1 MRKTCFGCGCSYEAT
16 RSDQLYCCPACRRRH
31 NRKYT
36 EIILPIKKEWFN
48 MILSGEKKEEYRERK
63 HYWEGRFKR
72 YFGWGYGQLSEDKT
86 DWGWRFSPGVK
97 KGVIFRNG
105 YGKNAPRFTAECTIE
120 EKTGKPEWGAEE
132 GVIYYV
138 LTIHRIYNLIN
149 CRVAA

>member
-1 MRKTCFGCGCSYEAT
+1 MAI
-16 RSDQLYCCPACRRRH
+16 RH
-31 NRKYT
+31 MLHISN
-36 EIILPIKKEWFN
+36 
-48 MILSGEKKEEYRERK
+48 
-63 HYWEGRFKR
+63 
-72 YFGWGYGQLSEDKT
+72 DA

-97 KGVIFRNG
+97 KDVIFRNG
-105 YGKNAPRFTAECTIE
+105 YGKNAPRFTAECMIE

>member
-1 MRKTCFGCGCSYEAT
+1 
-16 RSDQLYCCPACRRRH
+16 
-31 NRKYT
+31 
-36 EIILPIKKEWFN
+36 

-72 YFGWGYGQLSEDKT
+72 YFGYGYGPLSEDDA
-86 DWGWRFSPGVK
+86 DWGWRFTPGVK
-97 KGVIFRNG
+97 KDVIFRNG

-149 CRVAA
+149 CTVAA